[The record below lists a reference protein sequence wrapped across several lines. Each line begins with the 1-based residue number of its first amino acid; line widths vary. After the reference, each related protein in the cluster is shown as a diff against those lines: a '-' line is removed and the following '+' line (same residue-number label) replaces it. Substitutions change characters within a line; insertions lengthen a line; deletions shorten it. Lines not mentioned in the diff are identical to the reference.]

1 MLPAVG
7 AIAPIDDRFDPF
19 PDAPCEYSRAA
30 RPKREFTRAVACQA
44 IRGIVPEIKIPLQA
58 LDASKADFFCAI
70 SKKKFCFFVVRDSK
84 PFYSYSVLSKRLND
98 S

>member
-1 MLPAVG
+1 MLPAIG

-19 PDAPCEYSRAA
+19 PDAPCEYSHAA
-30 RPKREFTRAVACQA
+30 RPKREFTCAVACKA
-44 IRGIVPEIKIPLQA
+44 MGRIVPEMEIPLQA
-58 LDASKADFFCAI
+58 WDASKADFFCAI

-84 PFYSYSVLSKRLND
+84 LFYSYSVLAKRLSD